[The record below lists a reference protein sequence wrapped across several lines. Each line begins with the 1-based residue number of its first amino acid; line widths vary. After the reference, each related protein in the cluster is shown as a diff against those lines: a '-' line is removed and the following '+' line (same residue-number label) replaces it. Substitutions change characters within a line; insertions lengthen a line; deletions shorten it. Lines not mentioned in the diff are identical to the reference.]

1 MKNRVRVINPSQ
13 LPKLST
19 VISHGV
25 VVESA
30 GLVYT
35 SGQLAWDENGELVEG
50 TFVEQFKRAYE
61 NIDIVLKE
69 AGTSRENIINET
81 IYMVGYS
88 PEQASELV
96 GAIAGARPSG
106 CLPPASVAV
115 GVETLFAPGFLVE
128 VQVVATV

>member
-1 MKNRVRVINPSQ
+1 MKKGVRVINPPQ

-19 VISHGV
+19 MISHGV

-35 SGQLAWDENGELVEG
+35 SGQLAW
-50 TFVEQFKRAYE
+50 VEQFKRAYE
-61 NIDIVLKE
+61 NIDVVLKE

-88 PEQASELV
+88 HESASELI
-96 GAIAGARPSG
+96 GAIASARPPG
-106 CLPPASVAV
+106 CRPPASVAV

>member
-1 MKNRVRVINPSQ
+1 MKNGVFVINPPQ

-35 SGQLAWDENGELVEG
+35 SGQLAWDENGALVEG
-50 TFVEQFKRAYE
+50 SFVEQFKRAYQ
-61 NIDIVLKE
+61 NIDFVLEE
-69 AGTSRENIINET
+69 AGTSRENIISET

-88 PEQASELV
+88 PDKASELI
-96 GAIAGARPSG
+96 GAIASARPPG
-106 CLPPASVAV
+106 CRPPASVAV

-128 VQVVATV
+128 IQVVATV

>member
-1 MKNRVRVINPSQ
+1 MKKGVRVINPPQ

-19 VISHGV
+19 MISHGV

-35 SGQLAWDENGELVEG
+35 SGQLAWDEHGALVDG
-50 TFVEQFKRAYE
+50 NFVEQFKRAYE
-61 NIDIVLKE
+61 NIDVVLKE

-88 PEQASELV
+88 HGSASELI
-96 GAIAGARPSG
+96 GAIASARPPG
-106 CLPPASVAV
+106 CRPPASVAV